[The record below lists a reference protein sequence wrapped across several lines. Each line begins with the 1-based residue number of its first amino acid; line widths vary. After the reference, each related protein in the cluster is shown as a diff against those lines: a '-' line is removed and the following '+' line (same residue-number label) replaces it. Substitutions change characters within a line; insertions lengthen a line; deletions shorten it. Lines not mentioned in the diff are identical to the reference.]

1 MNKFS
6 TLYTEEEIQIKAEYI
21 IETREKE
28 HDDIRS
34 CLNATTTN
42 SVWNIKNR
50 KKRIWKNN
58 NLKEKKKK
66 NYACVNYAHMCVYSN
81 KQASNINR
89 I

>member
-1 MNKFS
+1 MERKKILKTKTTNYLKKKKLNKFS

-42 SVWNIKNR
+42 SV
-50 KKRIWKNN
+50 
-58 NLKEKKKK
+58 
-66 NYACVNYAHMCVYSN
+66 
-81 KQASNINR
+81 
-89 I
+89 